1 MEYFGIHVGDLV
13 HQTFRTGQDGRHHL
27 GLGHAL
33 IEVGFPRGKSTRV
46 GIAVK
51 HVLVD
56 LVDKRLVRGTW
67 LRGPTRAATTTT
79 EATEE
84 RLVSVVEVGIDLGR
98 EIDGSDML
106 RGAAVFRAQLGV
118 EVDVGD
124 AVARTDS
131 LDRVET
137 PMDAEENAA
146 SGVLR
151 GSLAEAGGVPVVDPS
166 DRVQSVGADSA
177 LTSRR

>member
-13 HQTFRTGQDGRHHL
+13 HQAFWAGQNGRHHL

-46 GIAVK
+46 GIAVE

-56 LVDKRLVRGTW
+56 LVDKRLVPGTW
-67 LRGPTRAATTTT
+67 LCGPARAAT

-106 RGAAVFRAQLGV
+106 RAAAGLREQFGV
-118 EVDVGD
+118 EADVGE

-131 LDRVET
+131 LE
-137 PMDAEENAA
+137 P
-146 SGVLR
+146 
-151 GSLAEAGGVPVVDPS
+151 
-166 DRVQSVGADSA
+166 VGAPVDAGRGGSGRWWGRVGWRRSDA
-177 LTSRR
+177 RSRCGT